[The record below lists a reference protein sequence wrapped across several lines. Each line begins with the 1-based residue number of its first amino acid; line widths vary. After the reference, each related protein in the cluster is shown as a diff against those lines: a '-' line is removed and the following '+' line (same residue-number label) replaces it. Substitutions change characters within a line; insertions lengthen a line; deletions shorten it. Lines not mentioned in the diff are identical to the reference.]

1 MKKSYFFFLV
11 CFMIL
16 CVTGIILVQW
26 YFINTTIQNR
36 DQEFSLAVKQSLNS
50 VASDVQEN
58 ELRHYIQTFEKL
70 KDSIGKPDSVQL
82 RNFFLFY
89 DSDDESNLSSLF
101 TFGLVEEKFN
111 IAIPNDE
118 IGEIEVS
125 NVNDIKGFE
134 TTRIFKQAFDRENQR
149 KISSATFQKMERI
162 SAIDQATYS
171 SIFSKMANSF
181 PIHKRIN
188 SFEIAS
194 LLQREFNS
202 RNIQTEFE
210 FGVFSN
216 GLATKIISK
225 NYEGSLSGHKYS
237 IPIFVDE
244 QGSSLYNL
252 VVTFPKKEKY
262 LISSVIG
269 VASLSFILTIL
280 IILLCAI
287 SLFQILK
294 QKKISEIKS
303 DFINN
308 MSHEFKTPIAT
319 INLAID
325 AIESQ
330 LEIKDSKKKHQY
342 LKIMREENKRMH
354 DQVETILTIS
364 QLDKSNTLID
374 KTDIDLHK
382 IIKDSLGH
390 IALLVQNKSVE
401 IKTSFK
407 SKKTKIFGN
416 RNHLVNVFTNI
427 LDNAI
432 KYSKENPIIKIETL
446 NDDKSTY
453 VEIED
458 KGIGMNDDTLKM
470 IFEKFFRE
478 QNGDV
483 HNIKGHGLGLAY
495 VKKIVSLHNG
505 KISVESTEG
514 QGTKFKIQF
523 PLFI

>member
-11 CFMIL
+11 CFTIF
-16 CVTGIILVQW
+16 CVTGIILIQW
-26 YFINTTIQNR
+26 YFINTTIKNR

-70 KDSIGKPDSVQL
+70 KDSVGKPNSTQL

-89 DSDDESNLSSLF
+89 ESDDESNLSSLF

-111 IAIPNDE
+111 IPLPANE
-118 IGEIEVS
+118 NGQIEVA
-125 NVNDIKGFE
+125 NINDIKGFE
-134 TTRIFKQAFDRENQR
+134 TTRIFKEAFDRENQR

-188 SFEIAS
+188 SYEIAF

-202 RNIQTEFE
+202 RNIETEFE

-216 GLATKIISK
+216 GIATKIISK
-225 NYEGSLSGHKYS
+225 NYEGSLSGPKYS
-237 IPIFVDE
+237 IPIFVDD
-244 QGSSLYNL
+244 QGTSIYDL

-262 LISSVIG
+262 LMSSVIG
-269 VASLSFILTIL
+269 VASLSFVLTIL

-294 QKKISEIKS
+294 QKKISEIKT

-330 LEIKDSKKKHQY
+330 LELKNSRKKHQY
-342 LKIMREENKRMH
+342 LKIMREENRRMH

-374 KTDIDLHK
+374 KTGIDIHK
-382 IIKDSLGH
+382 ILKNALEH
-390 IALLVQNKSVE
+390 ITLLVQNKSVD

-407 SKKTKIFGN
+407 SKKTKILGN
-416 RNHLVNVFTNI
+416 KNHLINVFINI

-432 KYSKENPIIKIETL
+432 KYSKEKPKIKIVTL
-446 NDDKSTY
+446 NDDKNTY
-453 VEIED
+453 IQIED
-458 KGIGMNDDTLKM
+458 EGIGMNDNTLKM

-478 QNGDV
+478 QNGDI

-495 VKKIVSLHNG
+495 VKKIISLHSG

-514 QGTKFKIQF
+514 EGTKFKIQI

>member
-11 CFMIL
+11 CFMIS

-26 YFINTTIQNR
+26 YFINTTVQNR

-50 VASDVQEN
+50 VANDLQEN
-58 ELRHYIQTFEKL
+58 ELRHYIRTFEKL
-70 KDSIGKPDSVQL
+70 KDSVGKPNSVQL

-111 IAIPNDE
+111 IAIPNEE

-125 NVNDIKGFE
+125 SVNDIQGFE

-210 FGVFSN
+210 FGIFSN

-225 NYEGSLSGHKYS
+225 NYEGSLSGPKYT

-244 QGSSLYNL
+244 QGSSLYDL

-262 LISSVIG
+262 LMSSILG
-269 VASLSFILTIL
+269 VASLSFVLTIL
-280 IILLCAI
+280 IIVLCAI

-325 AIESQ
+325 AFESQ
-330 LEIKDSKKKHQY
+330 LGNKNSKKKLKY
-342 LKIMREENKRMH
+342 LKIMREENRRMH
-354 DQVETILTIS
+354 EQVETILTIS

-374 KTDIDLHK
+374 KTDIDIHK
-382 IIKDSLGH
+382 TINDALGH
-390 IALLVQNKSVE
+390 IALLIQNKSVE

-407 SKKTKIFGN
+407 SKKTRIFGN

-432 KYSKENPIIKIETL
+432 KYSKESPFIKIETL

-453 VEIED
+453 VQIED
-458 KGIGMNDDTLKM
+458 KGIGMNNDTLKM

-483 HNIKGHGLGLAY
+483 HNINGHGLGLAY

-505 KISVESTEG
+505 KISVESIEG

>member
-1 MKKSYFFFLV
+1 M
-11 CFMIL
+11 
-16 CVTGIILVQW
+16 
-26 YFINTTIQNR
+26 
-36 DQEFSLAVKQSLNS
+36 
-50 VASDVQEN
+50 
-58 ELRHYIQTFEKL
+58 
-70 KDSIGKPDSVQL
+70 
-82 RNFFLFY
+82 
-89 DSDDESNLSSLF
+89 
-101 TFGLVEEKFN
+101 
-111 IAIPNDE
+111 
-118 IGEIEVS
+118 
-125 NVNDIKGFE
+125 
-134 TTRIFKQAFDRENQR
+134 
-149 KISSATFQKMERI
+149 
-162 SAIDQATYS
+162 
-171 SIFSKMANSF
+171 
-181 PIHKRIN
+181 
-188 SFEIAS
+188 
-194 LLQREFNS
+194 
-202 RNIQTEFE
+202 
-210 FGVFSN
+210 
-216 GLATKIISK
+216 
-225 NYEGSLSGHKYS
+225 
-237 IPIFVDE
+237 
-244 QGSSLYNL
+244 
-252 VVTFPKKEKY
+252 
-262 LISSVIG
+262 SSVMG

-330 LEIKDSKKKHQY
+330 LEIKNSKKKHQY
-342 LKIMREENKRMH
+342 LKIMREENRRMH

-374 KTDIDLHK
+374 KTDIDVHK
-382 IIKDSLGH
+382 TIKDSLGH
-390 IALLVQNKSVE
+390 IALLVQNKRVE

-416 RNHLVNVFTNI
+416 RNHLVNVFTNL

-446 NDDKSTY
+446 NDDKNTY
-453 VEIED
+453 IKIED
-458 KGIGMNDDTLKM
+458 KGIGMSDDTLKM

-495 VKKIVSLHNG
+495 VKKIISLHNG
-505 KISVESTEG
+505 KISVESVEG